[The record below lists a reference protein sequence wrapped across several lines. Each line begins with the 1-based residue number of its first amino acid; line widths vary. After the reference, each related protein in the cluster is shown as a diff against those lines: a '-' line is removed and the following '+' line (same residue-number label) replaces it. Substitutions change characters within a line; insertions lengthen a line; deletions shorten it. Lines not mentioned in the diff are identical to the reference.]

1 MKMRILVIN
10 PVGTSR
16 WDAADK
22 KYLEKFARK
31 DTFIDV
37 VSLESGPASIEDYRS
52 IALVCPEMM
61 KLAKKN
67 ARKYD
72 AMLINCFGDPCLE
85 ALRETV
91 PIPVLGAGE
100 TSMMVATMMGQKF
113 AVISPTES
121 TVRHVESNARRT
133 GLNPATYSIVPLKL
147 PVLQL
152 EKDRAKTLRA
162 IAKLARK
169 CMAEGAEVIV
179 LGCTGLAYMSEE
191 IRSRVRAP
199 LIEPAATTLKVS
211 EALAE
216 LRSAQ
221 SI

>member
-1 MKMRILVIN
+1 MRILVIN

-31 DTFIDV
+31 DTQVDV
-37 VSLESGPASIEDYRS
+37 ASLRRGPESIEDYRS

-61 KLAKKN
+61 RLAKKN

-72 AMLINCFGDPCLE
+72 AMLVNCFGDPCLE

-91 PIPVLGAGE
+91 RVPVLGAGE
-100 TSMMVATMMGQKF
+100 TSMLVATMMGQKF

-121 TVRHVESNARRT
+121 TVRHVERNVRRI
-133 GLNPATYSIVPLKL
+133 GLNPAAYSIVPLNL

-152 EKDRAKTLRA
+152 GKNRKATIRR
-162 IAKLARK
+162 IAKLAEK
-169 CMAEGAEVIV
+169 CLAEGAEVIV

-191 IRSRVRAP
+191 ARKHIRAP
-199 LIEPAATTLKVS
+199 LLEPASTTLKIA

-216 LRSAQ
+216 LRPEST
-221 SI
+221 